1 MSLAPLFNA
10 SLAIQL
16 HAFAAVA
23 AFVLALAQFAGPKGT
38 IPHRVA
44 GWTWVALMLLVAG
57 SSFFIA
63 GIELIGPFSPIHL
76 LSIYVIALLPFAV
89 RHARRGKSEGT
100 SHRNDRIVCRR
111 PLDRG
116 HTGILSR
123 PENAPGPIR
132 WLRTGEA

>member
-16 HAFAAVA
+16 HAFAAMA

-57 SSFFIA
+57 SSFFIT

-89 RHARRGKSEGT
+89 RHARRGKVKAHRAAMTGLFVGGLLIAGT
-100 SHRNDRIVCRR
+100 LAFFPGRR
-111 PLDRG
+111 MHQVLFG
-116 HTGILSR
+116 G
-123 PENAPGPIR
+123 
-132 WLRTGEA
+132 